1 MKYVY
6 FRVTFWLGL
15 TLRAKSVEIGQ
26 NPQDKKWWVKIV
38 SVESKKDGSDDMFI
52 ARPDEIQ
59 SIEFIKE

>member
-15 TLRAKSVEIGQ
+15 ILRAKSVEIGQ

-38 SVESKKDGSDDMFI
+38 LVESKKDGSDDMFI